1 MKIPACKN
9 SKILIPF
16 TDTADQRILQF
27 DWTRC
32 TIGNIQTEEVAS
44 WCLPLMIISIKDL
57 EHHLFPSRD
66 NDDQKTTNQ
75 PLKVVSYATFPS
87 GLKKCRKLRH

>member
-1 MKIPACKN
+1 MVPSLDDYFHK
-9 SKILIPF
+9 
-16 TDTADQRILQF
+16 
-27 DWTRC
+27 
-32 TIGNIQTEEVAS
+32 
-44 WCLPLMIISIKDL
+44 KDL

-87 GLKKCRKLRH
+87 GLKRCRKLRH